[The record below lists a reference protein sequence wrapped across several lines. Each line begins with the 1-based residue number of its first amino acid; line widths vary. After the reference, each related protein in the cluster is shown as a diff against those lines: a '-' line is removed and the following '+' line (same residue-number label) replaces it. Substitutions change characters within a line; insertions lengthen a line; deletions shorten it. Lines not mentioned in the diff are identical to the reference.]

1 MQRAKKE
8 NGGKE
13 RGADEINEKSERHEE
28 NKDRMGLKERRLE
41 ERGEE
46 MTPF

>member
-13 RGADEINEKSERHEE
+13 RGAHEINGGGEE
-28 NKDRMGLKERRLE
+28 NKDRMGLEERRLE
-41 ERGEE
+41 ERGDE